1 MKEILLLVDVILH
14 VFFPDNNSGPLVK
27 PRIHLKRSKNYY
39 QLFNALFYEC
49 APPSPYHGTLRISS
63 FFSHLVL
70 FDHKLSVNGSIINLE
85 AKFWQVYVGSLF

>member
-1 MKEILLLVDVILH
+1 MLY
-14 VFFPDNNSGPLVK
+14 F
-27 PRIHLKRSKNYY
+27 
-39 QLFNALFYEC
+39 EC